1 MASNLSDGLYA
12 VAAPLLA
19 ASLTR
24 DPVQISILGAMSMVP
39 WLLFAIPIGGLTD
52 RVNRRLLLI
61 AADFTRTALGI
72 AVVALILNDVISI
85 YWVYL
90 LTFLFGVAEVTA
102 DTAAQSMIPQLLKED
117 ELETGNSR
125 LNIAETVIQNFIGVP
140 IGGLL
145 WASAIALPFIV
156 GTTGFAIAALVL
168 VLIPKRS
175 LAHWNIAPVP
185 REKDSRFIDE
195 LKFGITY
202 LFNDDKLRS
211 LVIITTSIG
220 FFYSASASTFV
231 LYVLDVQKIPEA
243 SFGVVMTIVGLGSL
257 AGATLAPKLSTR
269 FGRGNVMAAALLLES
284 SLIVVQGLAPH
295 VALFVS
301 SAVIASACITIW
313 NILLMSTYQVLI
325 PSELYGRIHGA
336 RRTLVWGLM
345 PFGSLAGG
353 FVAQF
358 GLRVQMVS
366 FGLAATVLSLFVL
379 TFVRRIGDFS
389 AQKATLA

>member
-1 MASNLSDGLYA
+1 
-12 VAAPLLA
+12 
-19 ASLTR
+19 
-24 DPVQISILGAMSMVP
+24 
-39 WLLFAIPIGGLTD
+39 
-52 RVNRRLLLI
+52 
-61 AADFTRTALGI
+61 
-72 AVVALILNDVISI
+72 
-85 YWVYL
+85 
-90 LTFLFGVAEVTA
+90 
-102 DTAAQSMIPQLLKED
+102 
-117 ELETGNSR
+117 
-125 LNIAETVIQNFIGVP
+125 
-140 IGGLL
+140 
-145 WASAIALPFIV
+145 V
-156 GTTGFAIAALVL
+156 GTAGFAIAALVL

-301 SAVIASACITIW
+301 AAVIASACITIW